1 MAKEHLHSARPR
13 PSIDDR
19 GLSETARL
27 LAALGDP
34 ERLRLLDLMSGE
46 EVCVSQLA
54 EVTGAAM
61 TTVSQRLKVLRERG
75 LVMVR
80 RDGKHMYYRLAD
92 GHVGD
97 LVRIGLAH
105 ALEIEGGRSDS

>member
-1 MAKEHLHSARPR
+1 MASDHTHRSSIES
-13 PSIDDR
+13 SIDDS
-19 GLSETARL
+19 GLVETARL

-34 ERLRLLDLMSGE
+34 ERLRLLDLMSGG
-46 EVCVSQLA
+46 EVCVGELA
-54 EVTGAAM
+54 EATGAAM

-75 LVMVR
+75 LVTVR

-105 ALEIEGGRSDS
+105 ALEIEGGRTNT

>member
-1 MAKEHLHSARPR
+1 MVSTHVHPASVQA
-13 PSIDDR
+13 SIDST
-19 GLSETARL
+19 GLAEMARL
-27 LAALGDP
+27 LSALGDT
-34 ERLRLLDLMSGE
+34 ERLRLLDLIGE
-46 EVCVSQLA
+46 GEVCVGELA
-54 EVTGAAM
+54 EATGAAM

-75 LVMVR
+75 LVAVR

-105 ALEIEGGRSDS
+105 ALEIEGGRTNP